1 MTKMKAVWLEN
12 RGILRVSG
20 EDRMSFMQGLVSNDV
35 RKASPERALHS
46 AFLTAQ
52 GKFLHEF
59 FLLESNEAFLLDAES
74 ARLADLK
81 KRLSL
86 YKLRAKVVIE
96 EAPELK
102 VAAAFGEKPDKPAGT
117 AWLVEGGM
125 AYVDPRLAEAGLRFI
140 LADDK
145 GLSPYAMTDFAE
157 YDLHRLGLGLPDGSR
172 DLLPEKSILLENGFE
187 ELNGVDWEK
196 GCYCG
201 QELTARTRYRG
212 LIKKRLFPVRIEG
225 SPPPPGLPITKD
237 GEEAGEMRSA
247 RGKRGLALLRLDKL
261 AEEGTFICGDSSLF
275 VEKCEWMK
283 LPEVS

>member
-1 MTKMKAVWLEN
+1 MKATWLEN

-20 EDRMSFMQGLVSNDV
+20 EDRVTFMQGLVSNDV
-35 RKASPERALHS
+35 RKVSPERALHS

-59 FLLESNEAFLLDAES
+59 FIVESNEAFLLDAES
-74 ARLADLK
+74 SRLADLK

-86 YKLRAKVVIE
+86 YKLRSKLVIE
-96 EAPELK
+96 EVPELK
-102 VAAAFGEKPDKPAGT
+102 VAVAFGEKPDKEAGT
-117 AWLVEGGM
+117 AWAFGEGV

-140 LADDK
+140 LTDEKA
-145 GLSPYAMTDFAE
+145 LSAYSLTDSAE
-157 YDLHRLGLGLPDGSR
+157 YDLHRLALGLPDGSR
-172 DLLPEKSILLENGFE
+172 DLLPEKSVLLENGFE

-225 SPPPPGLPITKD
+225 SPPPSGLPITKGGD
-237 GEEAGEMRSA
+237 EAGEMRSA
-247 RGKRGLALLRLDKL
+247 RGNRGLALLRLEKL
-261 AEEGTFICGDSSLF
+261 EDEGVFICGDSRLF
-275 VEKCEWMK
+275 VEKCAWMK
-283 LPEVS
+283 LPEVT

>member
-1 MTKMKAVWLEN
+1 MKAIWLEN

-20 EDRMSFMQGLVSNDV
+20 EDRVTFLQGLVSNDV
-35 RKASPERALHS
+35 RKVNPEQALHS

-59 FLLESNEAFLLDAES
+59 FLVESKEAFLLEAES
-74 ARLADLK
+74 VRLADLK

-86 YKLRAKVVIE
+86 YKLRSKVVIE
-96 EAPELK
+96 EAPDLK
-102 VAAAFGEKPDKPAGT
+102 VAVAFGEKPDKPAGT
-117 AWLVEGGM
+117 AWAFGGGV

-140 LADDK
+140 LSDETD
-145 GLSPYAMTDFAE
+145 LSAYSMANTEE
-157 YDLHRLGLGLPDGSR
+157 YDLHRLTLGLPDGSR

-212 LIKKRLFPVRIEG
+212 LIKRRLFPVRIEG
-225 SPPPPGLPITKD
+225 STPPSGLPITKD

-247 RGKRGLALLRLDKL
+247 RGNRGLALLRLDKI
-261 AEEGTFICGDSSLF
+261 EGDGFFTCGDSQLF
-275 VEKCEWMK
+275 VEKLDWMK
-283 LPEVS
+283 LPEVT